1 VQPVAITPQ
10 PRQNALFE
18 RVWGVPGDWSAHPD
32 GPLLA
37 RIAVSVEQPLT
48 VSDAQA
54 LVAAALGQDST
65 LSPGTRKVRGTE
77 VGRFWRHLG
86 HHGVR
91 LIAEASPDITEEF
104 IHGAARSG
112 TSWAVPAGSTQKN
125 RRAAV
130 RYAFEVL
137 RGVGFLVGDPTLDL
151 DVAGALAR
159 RAKPLTDTIIRRLQA
174 AAPHELIA
182 SRRAV
187 VLALAQAGATNTE
200 ITRVAA
206 SDLDLAAGTV
216 SLPGGTRIDP
226 RTNLLTRWGKHVLGD
241 ITAGCKDTSTALLPI
256 SAKSAAST
264 VSNTLG
270 DLSKAAALRPS
281 VTVDDIRAWRARR
294 LFKHTKSI
302 EDVAR
307 FLGTRSLDVAA
318 DVVGYHWRVGA

>member
-1 VQPVAITPQ
+1 MQPIAITPQ
-10 PRQNALFE
+10 APQNVLFE

-37 RIAVSVEQPLT
+37 RIAVSVDSPLT
-48 VSDAQA
+48 IADARE
-54 LVAAALGQDST
+54 LVNAALAQDST
-65 LSPGTRKVRGTE
+65 LMPETRKVRGTE
-77 VGRFWRHLG
+77 IERFWRHVG

-91 LIAEASPDITEEF
+91 LIAEATPEITEEF
-104 IHGAARSG
+104 IQGAARSG

-151 DVAGALAR
+151 DVAGAVAR
-159 RAKPLTDTIIRRLQA
+159 RAKPLTDTIIDRLQA

-187 VLALAQAGATNTE
+187 VVALAEAGATNTE
-200 ITRVAA
+200 ITRVTAA
-206 SDLDLAAGTV
+206 DLDLAAGTV

-226 RTNLLTRWGKHVLGD
+226 RTNKLTKWGQQVLGD
-241 ITAGCKDTSTALLPI
+241 ITGDCADLSMALLPI

-270 DLSKAAALRPS
+270 DLSKAAAIRPR
-281 VTVDDIRAWRARR
+281 VTVEGIRAWRARR
-294 LFKHTKSI
+294 LFEHSKSI

-307 FLGTRSLDVAA
+307 FLGTRSLDIAA
-318 DVVGYHWRVGA
+318 GVVGYHWRTSA